1 LGAGL
6 LTPHDPDRRSH
17 TLSNPSPRPDPM
29 RPKFSLRLMLILIA
43 LVSVALYVFIVR
55 PSAFANRFVAA
66 IGEQDFDTAQRLLMN
81 EREWRRVVNP
91 DVSGMPDR
99 IYAELMPREWQDVL
113 RAQRRIVLRL
123 SRHNNFRGNYVDW
136 TEDFD
141 VAARP
146 RGLQIMLPA
155 NMNFNWPDVHETP
168 PAVINP
174 GEGIKLE
181 PKLRTS

>member
-1 LGAGL
+1 
-6 LTPHDPDRRSH
+6 
-17 TLSNPSPRPDPM
+17 M
-29 RPKFSLRLMLILIA
+29 RPRFSLRLALLLIA

-55 PSAFANRFVAA
+55 PSVFANRFVAA
-66 IGEQDFDTAQRLLMN
+66 IGEQDFDTAQRLLVN
-81 EREWRRVVNP
+81 EREWRRVVDPNT
-91 DVSGMPDR
+91 SGMPDR

-141 VAARP
+141 VAAGP
-146 RGLQIMLPA
+146 RGLRIMLPA
-155 NMNFNWPDVHETP
+155 NTNFNWPEVIRGP
-168 PAVINP
+168 APAVINP

-181 PKLRTS
+181 PRQRTS